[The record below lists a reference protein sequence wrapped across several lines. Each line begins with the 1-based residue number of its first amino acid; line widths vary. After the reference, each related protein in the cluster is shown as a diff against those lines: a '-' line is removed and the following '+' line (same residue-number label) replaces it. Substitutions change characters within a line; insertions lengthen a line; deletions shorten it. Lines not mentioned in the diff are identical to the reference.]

1 MNTSLKQRNIT
12 PVIACNLGKT
22 WARKNAQ
29 DPEYPLNP
37 WNPAT
42 NVEMKKQ
49 ITRDDYN
56 QVFSKTY
63 TFSLKDGRT
72 WADASESD

>member
-1 MNTSLKQRNIT
+1 MHTSQSHT
-12 PVIACNLGKT
+12 TMGPGIACNLGKS

-29 DPEYPLNP
+29 DPQYPLNP

-49 ITRDDYN
+49 ITTDDYN
-56 QVFSKTY
+56 QIFQKTY